1 MFWTI
6 SSKLKAF
13 IERFYCIAEEDPNPP
28 LGRYEK
34 YPVKD
39 AALLMTS
46 ADDLFWTYEQAVS
59 YYKFTVINYIGFHD
73 KGMILA
79 GGCGDTNGKPQID
92 KIDYLKKHMDLEKQF
107 IMNNIN
113 RNLQNYKE
121 RIHIMEGR
129 LIAFVIWVI
138 IGVLFIVMG
147 IYDFNSKKAKP
158 FGFWANAE
166 VAPIEDVK
174 GYNRALGIL
183 WCVYGVL
190 FTLIGLPLLDG
201 QNSGLIIIPILGA
214 MLISIAAMVAYVVG
228 IEPKY
233 RKKK

>member
-1 MFWTI
+1 
-6 SSKLKAF
+6 
-13 IERFYCIAEEDPNPP
+13 
-28 LGRYEK
+28 
-34 YPVKD
+34 
-39 AALLMTS
+39 
-46 ADDLFWTYEQAVS
+46 
-59 YYKFTVINYIGFHD
+59 
-73 KGMILA
+73 
-79 GGCGDTNGKPQID
+79 
-92 KIDYLKKHMDLEKQF
+92 
-107 IMNNIN
+107 
-113 RNLQNYKE
+113 
-121 RIHIMEGR
+121 MEGR

-147 IYDFNSKKAKP
+147 SYDFNSKKAKP

-183 WCVYGVL
+183 WCVYGIL

-201 QNSGLIIIPILGA
+201 LNSGLIIIPILGA

-228 IEPKY
+228 IEPKC